1 MRDLCTQN
9 QFTNGLYVTG
19 ADDSAPD
26 DVYVYDFAGSSW
38 TTQQTSGGPTGNYV
52 AILVGVLISPV

>member
-1 MRDLCTQN
+1 M
-9 QFTNGLYVTG
+9 TG
-19 ADDSAPD
+19 ADDSAPN
-26 DVYVYDFAGSSW
+26 DVYVYDFGRNSW